1 VIDNETE
8 VLDIWIKISNFTS
21 KADAYFGHE
30 IFDISDL
37 VTQLLNR
44 QESEILDDGVDKNS
58 LLLQINASL
67 FGTETMDNLISN
79 DNQWLQLIDVCL

>member
-1 VIDNETE
+1 MIDDETE

-37 VTQLLNR
+37 VTQLLDR
-44 QESEILDDGVDKNS
+44 QESEILDDGVENS

>member
-1 VIDNETE
+1 MDNETE
-8 VLDIWIKISNFTS
+8 VLDIWIKMSNFTS

-37 VTQLLNR
+37 VTQLLDR
-44 QESEILDDGVDKNS
+44 QESEILDDGVENS

-79 DNQWLQLIDVCL
+79 DNQWIQLIDV

>member
-1 VIDNETE
+1 M
-8 VLDIWIKISNFTS
+8 DIWIKMSNFTS

-30 IFDISDL
+30 IFDIVDL

-44 QESEILDDGVDKNS
+44 QESEMLLAGGVDMDY
-58 LLLQINASL
+58 LPLQINASL

-79 DNQWLQLIDVCL
+79 DAQWLQLIDV

>member
-1 VIDNETE
+1 VIDDETE

-37 VTQLLNR
+37 VTQLLDR
-44 QESEILDDGVDKNS
+44 QESEILDDGVENS